1 MIKYDCTTSS
11 NHQTTM
17 DVLHLLSTET
27 YTNETSKVA
36 DTQYLKTVKSMDYDE
51 FCDVLASVIPDLYKS
66 LPRFQC
72 DDWYEF
78 MSFTV
83 RQQTQSRHTLDDME
97 YVIRECKVEYPVTLT
112 QLGQEYWKLEGIS
125 PQCFSMFASKHNIQ
139 VFNIPLVI
147 ETNKTSKTSKTCQE
161 DLYHQTILVFDL
173 RPTKQVA
180 FLYDPNGHNSRF
192 DVHYAIQTYV
202 NLLNIATTPIKYI
215 KLHNSR
221 INLYHKSMGGG
232 HCVVCCILFMISYTL
247 LDMNVDQ
254 HDAMLLKQKSILT
267 KLHILLYNALGYELK
282 RIST

>member
-1 MIKYDCTTSS
+1 
-11 NHQTTM
+11 M
-17 DVLHLLSTET
+17 DVLHLLSTQT
-27 YTNETSKVA
+27 LDKSTVV

-51 FCDVLASVIPDLYKS
+51 FCDVLASVIPDLSKS
-66 LPRFQC
+66 LPLFQC

-83 RQQTQSRHTLDDME
+83 RQQTQSRHKLDEVE

-112 QLGQEYWKLEGIS
+112 QLGQEYWKLEGMS

-147 ETNKTSKTSKTCQE
+147 ETNKTKKTCQE

-173 RPTKQVA
+173 RPTQQVA

-192 DVHYAIQTYV
+192 DVGDVHYAIQTYV
-202 NLLNIATTPIKYI
+202 NLLNTATKPIKYI

-232 HCVVCCILFMISYTL
+232 HCVVCCILFMMSYTL

-282 RIST
+282 RIPT